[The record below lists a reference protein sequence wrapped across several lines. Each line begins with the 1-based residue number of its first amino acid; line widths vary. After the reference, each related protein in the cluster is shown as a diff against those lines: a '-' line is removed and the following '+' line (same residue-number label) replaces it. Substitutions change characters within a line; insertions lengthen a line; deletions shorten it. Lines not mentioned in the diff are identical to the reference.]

1 MFKGRSAA
9 VFGLATVVALAAV
22 LGWLWFRLDDAR
34 RDQQYHA
41 VLVEAARQGALNLT
55 TIDYAN
61 VDADVQR
68 ILDSATGEFRQDFDQ
83 RSQPFIDVVRQA
95 QSKTEGTVTAA
106 GLESIEGDRGRV
118 LVAVSVKTI
127 SGEADAEPR
136 RWRLRIDVQMDG
148 DQVKVSNVQFVP

>member
-1 MFKGRSAA
+1 MFKAKSAA
-9 VFGLATVVALAAV
+9 VFGLATVVALSAV
-22 LGWLWFRLDDAR
+22 LGWLWFRLDDSR
-34 RDQQYHA
+34 RDQQHHA

-68 ILDSATGEFRQDFDQ
+68 ILDSATGEFRRDFDQ

-106 GLESIEGDRGRV
+106 GLESIEGDHGRV

-136 RWRLRIDVQMDG
+136 RWRLRVDVQMDG

>member
-1 MFKGRSAA
+1 MQKHRAA
-9 VFGLATVVALAAV
+9 PLFGLVTVVALGAV
-22 LGWLWFRLDDAR
+22 LGWLWFRLDESR
-34 RDQQYHA
+34 RDQQHHA

-95 QSKTEGTVTAA
+95 KSKTEGTVTAA
-106 GLESIEGDRGRV
+106 GLESIDGDHARV

-127 SGEADAEPR
+127 GDEAEPEPR
-136 RWRLRIDVQMDG
+136 RWRLRLDVQLDG
-148 DQVKVSNVQFVP
+148 EQVKVSNVQFVP